1 MKHHF
6 KNIFWL
12 ASKQILRDHI
22 YTLAQFLLSLVFV
35 ISFFIK
41 LFYFLLPEM
50 SPEIRLKLSTDVLST
65 TVNIL
70 IIFSVVIFL
79 LVSLIY
85 NKNRNKTFGIMRG
98 VGARK
103 GFIYLL
109 ILVENSLILLV
120 SSLLGLIFS
129 GLIFNPSANYLE
141 RMYSITVV
149 SDWNNFLFAMLITL
163 GGIIVLS
170 ALSAFLTSLKI
181 LFTDPYEIL
190 RSRE

>member
-1 MKHHF
+1 MKKHL

-12 ASKQILRDHI
+12 ATKQILRDNV
-22 YTLAQFLLSLVFV
+22 YSLAQFLLSLVFV
-35 ISFFIK
+35 ISYYMK
-41 LFYFLLPEM
+41 LFYFILPARATIETVDI
-50 SPEIRLKLSTDVLST
+50 SASVLST
-65 TVNIL
+65 TLTIL

-103 GFIYLL
+103 GFIFVLML
-109 ILVENSLILLV
+109 MENLIILVISGFT
-120 SSLLGLIFS
+120 GLIIS
-129 GLIFNPSANYLE
+129 GIFFNPSADYLIKL
-141 RMYSITVV
+141 YSVT
-149 SDWNNFLFAMLITL
+149 SPPGWDNFLMSILITL
-163 GGIIVLS
+163 GGVLVLS
-170 ALSAFLTSLKI
+170 GVSAFLTSLKI